1 MRCDGMILVT
11 GAAGQLGGDVCNVLK
26 RNKKAFIPTDAD
38 TLDITDE
45 MAVRAFFESNSI
57 SAVIHC
63 AAYTAVDKAEDEREK
78 CFLVNE
84 TGSRNLALCAGE
96 KNAKMLYVS
105 TDYVFSGN
113 GQSPFET
120 DDPKGP
126 LNVYGESKLKG
137 ENAVLENC
145 KKAFIVRTSWVFG
158 EKNTNFIATML
169 RLSKTHDELNVV
181 NDQIGSPTYSKHLAV
196 LLCKMVE
203 TEKFGVYHATNE
215 GFCSWAQLAREAFLI
230 EKKSTKVNPVKS
242 EEYKTRAKRPLNS
255 RLSKVSLDLSGFE
268 RLPSWE
274 KAVREYLSNISE

>member
-1 MRCDGMILVT
+1 MRGDGMVLVT

-26 RNKKAFIPTDAD
+26 RNGKAFIPTDAD

-45 MAVRAFFESNSI
+45 TAVRAFFELNNI

-96 KNAKMLYVS
+96 KDAKMLYVS

-126 LNVYGESKLKG
+126 LNVYGESKLQG
-137 ENAVLENC
+137 EKAVLENC

-169 RLSKTHDELNVV
+169 RLSKTHGELNVV
-181 NDQIGSPTYSKHLAV
+181 NDQVGSPTYSKHLAN
-196 LLCKMVE
+196 LLCKMIE

-215 GFCSWAQLAREAFLI
+215 GFCSWAQLARETFLI
-230 EKKSTKVNPVKS
+230 AKKSTKVNPVKS

-255 RLSKVSLDLSGFE
+255 RLSKASLDLAGFV
-268 RLPSWE
+268 RLPPWE
-274 KAVREYLSNISE
+274 EAVREYLSNISE